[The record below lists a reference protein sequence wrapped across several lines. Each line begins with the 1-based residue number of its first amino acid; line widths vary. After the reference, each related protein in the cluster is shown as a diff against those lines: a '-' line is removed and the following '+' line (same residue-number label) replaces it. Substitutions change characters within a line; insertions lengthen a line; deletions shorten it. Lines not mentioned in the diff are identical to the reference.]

1 MGLVITISGPHGSG
15 KTTYAHALAREL
27 GLRYV
32 SAGQLFRQLAKE
44 KGVSLRSF
52 TKKAA
57 EDAEIDKLIDER
69 TRDEARKGNVV
80 IEGQL
85 AGWAARKEADVRIY
99 LVAPN
104 GERYERI
111 ARRDRLS
118 KSTATEETRFRE
130 EIQRE
135 RYKRYYG
142 VDIDDLSIYDV
153 KIDTSGKSVKETTQ
167 LIRKS
172 IDEFLAKKNDGAM
185 RSAA

>member
-1 MGLVITISGPHGSG
+1 MT
-15 KTTYAHALAREL
+15 
-27 GLRYV
+27 LR
-32 SAGQLFRQLAKE
+32 A
-44 KGVSLRSF
+44 F

-57 EDAEIDKLIDER
+57 DDAAIDKLIDER

-99 LVAPN
+99 LVAPDA
-104 GERYERI
+104 ERYERI
-111 ARRDRLS
+111 ARRDRLN
-118 KSTATEETRFRE
+118 KSTAAEETRYRE
-130 EIQRE
+130 EVQRE

-153 KIDTSGKSVKETTQ
+153 KIDTSGKSVRETTQ

-172 IDEFLAKKNDGAM
+172 IDEFIAKRNQGAT